1 VSSLKL
7 NQSVRR
13 AVSIIRA
20 AAAEPGGETAS
31 ALARRAEL
39 PWTTAVRLIRT
50 LEEEGF
56 LQRLPDG
63 RYTLGYELTRLAANG
78 GESRV
83 LTALAAGPLERLLDE
98 VEESVNLTAVL
109 AGGQLDVVIQLDPPK
124 LIRPA
129 NWIGRWYPEHASSI
143 GKLLLASYDHEHL
156 AAMLRTPLE
165 RFGPETIVDHDALM
179 RELARIRRNGYS
191 VAADELEEG
200 LTALSVGVHDTHG
213 RLVAMV
219 SVSGPSSRLDEA
231 RRKALLPPMRR
242 AAAAIEQ
249 ALAG

>member
-1 VSSLKL
+1 MKL
-7 NQSVRR
+7 NQSVQR
-13 AVSIIRA
+13 AASIVRA
-20 AAAEPGGETAS
+20 AASEPGGETAS

-39 PWTTAVRLIRT
+39 PWTTTVRLIRT

-63 RYTLGYELTRLAANG
+63 RYTIGYELTRLAANG

-83 LTALAAGPLERLLDE
+83 LTALAAGPLERLLE
-98 VEESVNLTAVL
+98 QVEESVNLTAVL
-109 AGGQLDVVIQLDPPK
+109 PGGQLDVVVQLDPPR

-129 NWIGRWYPEHASSI
+129 SWIGRWHPEHASAI
-143 GKLLLASYDHEHL
+143 GKLLLASYDDDHV
-156 AAMLRTPLE
+156 AAVLRTPLQ
-165 RFGPETIVDHDALM
+165 RYGPKTIIEVDELM

-191 VAADELEEG
+191 VASDELEEG
-200 LTALSVGVHDTHG
+200 LTALSVGVHDSSA

-219 SVSGPSSRLDEA
+219 SVSGPSSRLDQA
-231 RRKALLPPMRR
+231 RRKALLTPMRR